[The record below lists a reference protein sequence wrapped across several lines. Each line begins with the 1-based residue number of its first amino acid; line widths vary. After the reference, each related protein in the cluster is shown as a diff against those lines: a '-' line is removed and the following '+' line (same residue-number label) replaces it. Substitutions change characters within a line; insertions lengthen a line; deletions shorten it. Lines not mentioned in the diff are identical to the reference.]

1 MALPYGH
8 NGNKTM
14 NTNSSPDAM
23 HGSRRDV
30 LRAALAASAAG
41 VIGSTAGR
49 AAETA
54 QVVKNGR
61 LKQSACRWCYGKIP
75 MEELCSAAKEIGLV
89 GIDLVGPSDFATLKK
104 HGLVSTMVPSNS
116 LTDGPC
122 DPKFMTSSLKAM
134 AAAIEATARE
144 GWRNVICMSGNARGI
159 DPKTGMDNCLKVLK
173 EAAPLAEKAGV
184 ILNME
189 LLNSKVDHPDYMCDN
204 SKWGVELVKRV
215 GSPNFKLL
223 YDIYHMQI
231 MEGDVIRTIEQ
242 NHEYYGHYHTGG
254 NPGRNEID
262 ESQELNY
269 KAIARAIVGTG
280 FDGYFAHE
288 FIPKRDPLTS
298 LREAVALCD
307 V

>member
-1 MALPYGH
+1 
-8 NGNKTM
+8 M
-14 NTNSSPDAM
+14 NTTSRSDQS
-23 HGSRRDV
+23 GRSRRDA
-30 LRAALAASAAG
+30 LRAALAVSAAG
-41 VIGSTAGR
+41 TLGATTTRAT

-61 LKQSACRWCYGKIP
+61 LQQSACRWCYNKIP
-75 MEELCSAAKEIGLV
+75 MEEFCSAAKEIGLV
-89 GIDLVGPSDFATLKK
+89 GIDLVGPGDFATLKK
-104 HGLVSTMVPSNS
+104 YGLVSTMVPSNS

-122 DPKFMTSSLKAM
+122 DPKFMESSLQAM
-134 AAAIEATARE
+134 VKAIEATAKE

-173 EAAPLAEKAGV
+173 EAAPIAEKANV

-269 KAIARAIVGTG
+269 KAIAKAIVDTG
-280 FDGYFAHE
+280 FKGYFAHE